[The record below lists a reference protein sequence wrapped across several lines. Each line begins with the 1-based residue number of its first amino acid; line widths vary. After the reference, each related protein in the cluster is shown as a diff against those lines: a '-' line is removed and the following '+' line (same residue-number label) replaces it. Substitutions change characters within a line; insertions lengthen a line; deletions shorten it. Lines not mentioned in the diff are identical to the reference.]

1 MDAETVFWEIA
12 EDLYE
17 DRAVERSTM
26 MGHPCLRVKGNFFA
40 MLDRDSDRLIA
51 KLDRARVQELIAE
64 GVGEMFS
71 PAGRVFKEWIAV
83 PNPDETRWRALVEE
97 AKLFATGG

>member
-1 MDAETVFWEIA
+1 MDAETVFWGVA

-17 DRAVERSTM
+17 DRNVERSTM

-51 KLDRARVQELIAE
+51 KLDRARVQELIAAGE
-64 GVGEMFS
+64 GEAFN
-71 PAGRVFKEWIAV
+71 PAGRVFKEWVAV
-83 PNPDETRWRALVEE
+83 PNPDEGRWRALVAE
-97 AKLFATGG
+97 AKAFVTGD